1 MRSAVI
7 EDIVVF
13 RGECAGTF
21 LFLYAVLSI
30 YSLPF
35 FYILVVYCDVVL
47 LYITLCMYREH
58 EREMYLLCTG
68 CVLVVYWLC
77 TGCVLVVYL
86 LCTGCVLVVYW
97 LCTCCVLL
105 CVLSRE
111 HEREMYLLCTCCVLV
126 YCVVLLLYI
135 TLCMYREHEREMSNF
150 LKLIELF
157 RENRIVLLK
166 MKQVKK
172 MLKNAKQNFS
182 SILARKQTCL
192 TTPYRE
198 HHKNQDSNDSCM
210 R

>member
-1 MRSAVI
+1 MCRHIS
-7 EDIVVF
+7 
-13 RGECAGTF
+13 F
-21 LFLYAVLSI
+21 LFILYFDRSHYVYKNNHHCLSSPYIYQIKNVLF
-30 YSLPF
+30 LHT
-35 FYILVVYCDVVL
+35 C
-47 LYITLCMYREH
+47 
-58 EREMYLLCTG
+58 
-68 CVLVVYWLC
+68 CVLVVNCDVLYITCVCIENTREKC
-77 TGCVLVVYL
+77 TCCVVVVYL
-86 LCTGCVLVVYW
+86 LCTGCVL
-97 LCTCCVLL
+97 
-105 CVLSRE
+105 
-111 HEREMYLLCTCCVLV
+111 LV
-126 YCVVLLLYI
+126 YCDVLLLYI

-198 HHKNQDSNDSCM
+198 HHKNQDSKDSCM